1 MLRSKPI
8 KKSLG
13 KQVKPNELIEKATFN
28 LNNTQSAKYGFSPEQ
43 IEKKS
48 LDPKNGQVFRETY
61 DFSRFWRIKEAQ
73 GRSEKYAKNLDVQK
87 KRRLR
92 DPLDVGEEVL
102 VLAEWLKKKDA
113 TKAQQKTDCTLT
125 GIEFLL

>member
-1 MLRSKPI
+1 MVFLQNKL
-8 KKSLG
+8 K
-13 KQVKPNELIEKATFN
+13 
-28 LNNTQSAKYGFSPEQ
+28 
-43 IEKKS
+43 KKS

-73 GRSEKYAKNLDVQK
+73 GRSEKYAENLDVQK

-102 VLAEWLKKKDA
+102 VLAEWLKKKML
-113 TKAQQKTDCTLT
+113 QKHSRKQTVL
-125 GIEFLL
+125 